1 MKKFR
6 AFMLLLVVM
15 SLMLCVGCNL
25 NENYDDNANKN
36 YDDNSNNGDNSSQD
50 AADLQLLRIETTE
63 STNGIY
69 PGLISPWSSAKST
82 SSRAV
87 TLLSTKST
95 SRQAVIA
102 VNTESADNKVEEIES
117 ETVSLVA
124 VIKNEN
130 RASFIDMVVYNSQTG
145 KTVVYNEGNG
155 AYQCS
160 SETVY
165 EDGMWVTNITFS
177 VNVELTTDDFYF
189 EIQEIKFLRNNT
201 DEKADLNTLDVRK
214 KDFRFFNEYFDKKAT
229 QKIKIDSAFFENV
242 DSYYMKYDSTNS
254 TVKIETGLYYADDE
268 EIIIPGNLAKKVEI
282 IVPESLTLQYYEN
295 KVLKTGEFRVAELR
309 IKDIDGH
316 GKLIHTIGE
325 LIINAPMTI
334 DTEKKVYELKFAEG
348 AKICLVPEGVHVLS
362 TISIPSTC
370 EEIDTNLELERDS
383 LTINY
388 NGTMAEFRNI
398 KGAEDLISNLKN
410 IGKTFQIVCNDGTIS
425 PSVN

>member
-1 MKKFR
+1 MKKSWIFII
-6 AFMLLLVVM
+6 LLVVM
-15 SLMLCVGCNL
+15 SLTLCVGCNFS
-25 NENYDDNANKN
+25 ENGNGDSVNDDNA
-36 YDDNSNNGDNSSQD
+36 SGTTSST
-50 AADLQLLRIETTE
+50 DLQLLRIETTE

-102 VNTESADNKVEEIES
+102 VNTENTDNRVEEIES
-117 ETVSLVA
+117 ETVNLVA

-130 RASFIDMVVYNSQTG
+130 RASFIDMVVYNSRTD

-177 VNVELTTDDFYF
+177 VNVELTADDFYF

-214 KDFRFFNEYFDKKAT
+214 KDFRFSNEYFDMKAT
-229 QKIKIDSAFFENV
+229 QKIKQDLAFFENF
-242 DSYYMKYDSTNS
+242 DSYYIEYDFTSK
-254 TVKIETGLYYADDE
+254 TVKIETGLYYVDDE
-268 EIIIPGNLAKKVEI
+268 EIIEIAYVAKKVEI

-295 KVLKTGEFRVAELR
+295 KVLKTGEFQVAKLR
-309 IKDIDGH
+309 IKDIDGQ
-316 GKLIHTIGE
+316 GKLINTIGE
-325 LIINAPMTI
+325 LTINVPITL
-334 DTEKKVYELKFAEG
+334 DCEKKIKDLKYAEG
-348 AKICLVPEGVHVLS
+348 AKICLVHKSMIVVS
-362 TISIPSTC
+362 SISIPSTC
-370 EEIDTNLELERDS
+370 EEIDTNLEEGG

-388 NGTMAEFRNI
+388 NGTIANFRNI
-398 KGAEDLISNLKN
+398 KGAEELISNLKQN
-410 IGKTFQIVCNDGTIS
+410 GRTFQIVCTDGTITE
-425 PSVN
+425 

>member
-1 MKKFR
+1 MKKIR
-6 AFMLLLVVM
+6 TFMLLLVVM
-15 SLMLCVGCNL
+15 SLMLCVGCNS
-25 NENYDDNANKN
+25 NENSDDNL
-36 YDDNSNNGDNSSQD
+36 NNGDNSSQG

-63 STNGIY
+63 STNGMY
-69 PGLISPWSSAKST
+69 PGYFTPFSSTKST

-87 TLLSTKST
+87 TALSTKST

-102 VNTESADNKVEEIES
+102 VSAESTDNQVEEIEN

-130 RASFIDMVVYNSQTG
+130 RASFIDLVVYNSQTD

-165 EDGMWVTNITFS
+165 EDGMWVTNIKFS
-177 VNVELTTDDFYF
+177 VHVELTADDFYF

-214 KDFRFFNEYFDKKAT
+214 KDFRFSNEYFDMTAT
-229 QKIKIDSAFFENV
+229 KKIKQNVAFFENI
-242 DSYYMKYDSTNS
+242 DSYYIEYDFTNK
-254 TVKIETGLYYADDE
+254 TVEIETGLYYVDDE
-268 EIIIPGNLAKKVEI
+268 EIIEIANVAKKVEI

-295 KVLKTGEFRVAELR
+295 KVLKNGEFQVAELR
-309 IKDIDGH
+309 IKDICGQG
-316 GKLIHTIGE
+316 GKLIQTIGE
-325 LIINAPMTI
+325 LTINVPITFDI
-334 DTEKKVYELKFAEG
+334 EKTVKDLKYAEG
-348 AKICLVPEGVHVLS
+348 AKICLVPDRLFVHS
-362 TISIPSTC
+362 SISIPSTC
-370 EEIDTNLELERDS
+370 EEIDSNIEIDG

-388 NGTMAEFRNI
+388 NGTMTEFRNT

-410 IGKTFQIVCNDGTIS
+410 IGKVFQIVCNDGTIS

>member
-6 AFMLLLVVM
+6 TFMLLLVVM
-15 SLMLCVGCNL
+15 TLMLCVGCNL
-25 NENYDDNANKN
+25 NENSDDNL
-36 YDDNSNNGDNSSQD
+36 NNGDNGSQD

-63 STNGIY
+63 STNGMY
-69 PGLISPWSSAKST
+69 PGYFTPFSSTKST

-87 TLLSTKST
+87 TALSTKST

-102 VNTESADNKVEEIES
+102 VSAESTDNQVEEIEN

-177 VNVELTTDDFYF
+177 VNVELTADDFYF

-214 KDFRFFNEYFDKKAT
+214 KDFRFSNEYFDMKAT
-229 QKIKIDSAFFENV
+229 QKIKQDLAFFENF
-242 DSYYMKYDSTNS
+242 DSYYIEYDFTNK
-254 TVKIETGLYYADDE
+254 TVKLWTGIYYVDDE
-268 EIIIPGNLAKKVEI
+268 EIIEIANVAKKVEI
-282 IVPESLTLQYYEN
+282 IVPESLTLQCYEN
-295 KVLKTGEFRVAELR
+295 KVLKTGEFQVAQLR
-309 IKDIDGH
+309 IKDIDGQ

-325 LIINAPMTI
+325 LTINVPITI
-334 DTEKKVYELKFAEG
+334 DIEKTVKDFKYAEG
-348 AKICLVPEGVHVLS
+348 AKICLVPKSVVVVS
-362 TISIPSTC
+362 SISIPSTC
-370 EEIDTNLELERDS
+370 EEIDSNIEIDG

-388 NGTMAEFRNI
+388 NGTMTEFRNT

-410 IGKTFQIVCNDGTIS
+410 IGKAFQIVCNDGTIS